1 MIVLAW
7 VMAFAYV
14 GIAIYLHRKKSKQEH
29 YEMNAAQLQQEIKLL
44 ARCADDLEKL
54 DNMIIDLR
62 LCKPGEVQR
71 AFRMEWQ
78 SVSGK
83 NNSFDFMAD
92 GANESTEHMINLA
105 EAERDGLN
113 QEIIQRVFDLY
124 KLAVL
129 LSGEGEK
136 P

>member
-1 MIVLAW
+1 MIMAW
-7 VMAFAYV
+7 IAVAAY
-14 GIAIYLHRKKSKQEH
+14 IAVAVYIHRRDKKQER
-29 YEMNAAQLQQEIKLL
+29 YDMNAAQMQEEIKAL
-44 ARCADDLEKL
+44 ARCAEDLEKL
-54 DNMIIDLR
+54 DSMIIDLR

-83 NNSFDFMAD
+83 NHSFDFMAD
-92 GANESTEHMINLA
+92 GENESTEHMIGLA
-105 EAERDGLN
+105 ESERDGLN

-129 LSGEGEK
+129 LTGEGEK